1 MTAAQGT
8 HSGGGKLL
16 RIVLVLGGLW
26 MCVASGL
33 GMETSLSVPGVG
45 QIETQPHAVERH
57 GAEAELVR
65 ESLSHGMPPQRWKC
79 KDGKE
84 YVFRYG
90 ADGMV
95 DLMVMAN
102 GREITSFRTGG
113 GYLSEVLQQDQCVQ
127 CNGYH
132 DACGPM
138 AQMPW

>member
-1 MTAAQGT
+1 
-8 HSGGGKLL
+8 
-16 RIVLVLGGLW
+16 
-26 MCVASGL
+26 
-33 GMETSLSVPGVG
+33 VG
-45 QIETQPHAVERH
+45 NVETQPHAVERH

-90 ADGMV
+90 SDGMV

-138 AQMPW
+138 AQMP